1 MSDQPQNG
9 QEEVSVDLPGG
20 AKFKARGSDILT
32 TIFGVATMCGF
43 TIMIYGGFQHM
54 AEASKDANS
63 ITAALKEQSQ
73 IQRDQLNA
81 QRESNCLAR
90 LTPEQRKRQDEIDFC
105 RALGKG
111 R

>member
-1 MSDQPQNG
+1 MAEEERNNT
-9 QEEVSVDLPGG
+9 EEVNVELPGG

-43 TIMIYGGFQHM
+43 TILIYGGFQHM
-54 AEASKDANS
+54 AEAGKDANS
-63 ITAALKEQSQ
+63 ITAAIKEQSQ

-81 QRESNCLAR
+81 QRESNCLNR
-90 LTPEQRKRQDEIDFC
+90 LTLEQRKRFDEIEHC